1 MNRADRRAFFAS
13 AETMAKKVAAEAD
26 WPARWDAYCGCM
38 QGSVDFAAGADFA
51 PQDVMKLFG
60 GDLARRVI
68 EKCGGVRTEDAMAQS
83 GIDVEMARARTDAR
97 ADNRPTRHLRQ
108 REAAY
113 PFWQVF
119 PVPTTQPALTTTLS
133 LIRPES

>member
-68 EKCGGVRTEDAMAQS
+68 EKCGAPAIEGVEQMLLYFASA
-83 GIDVEMARARTDAR
+83 
-97 ADNRPTRHLRQ
+97 
-108 REAAY
+108 REAHRAASVA
-113 PFWQVF
+113 WQIAH
-119 PVPTTQPALTTTLS
+119 PAELLA
-133 LIRPES
+133 LQKENPDIDLLERLGRA